1 MKRSTT
7 RTIVDGRVLVDGR
20 YFYPEDK
27 HMEYDGR
34 LDGLRYH
41 FGRYYV
47 GDKPTNLISMIRQ
60 VDSPVGFDPDNPAS
74 YSENRPE
81 IIDGGLPWLF
91 WKAVD

>member
-1 MKRSTT
+1 MKISAT
-7 RTIVDGRVLVDGR
+7 RTIVDGRVLIDGR

-41 FGRYYV
+41 FGLYRTGNRYS
-47 GDKPTNLISMIRQ
+47 GFISLIRQ
-60 VDSPVGFDPDNPAS
+60 EGSPVGFDPTDPDS

-81 IIDGGLPWLF
+81 IIDGYLPWLF
-91 WKAVD
+91 WRAVD